1 MSGWFIRLTG
11 LRGTHEM
18 LHNPGFA
25 IKRYSFST
33 FAPFGIILLLLLFI
47 SSSALSNTFA
57 ESPDF
62 ELQEIVNPK
71 NNWVQ
76 TYGNDSTHL
85 KSGYTDLLAVDYL
98 SDGKSLNSTFWLAS
112 NLENASTYDQ
122 PFKKISYGMLIAI
135 ASGADDTNRGYSG
148 ADYDYYIEAVNG
160 TWSEYLY
167 QLSSTGAYALVE
179 SKINYSQPF
188 GSPTIGPGYVRLG
201 LDLSSINYPSEY
213 GLLFYTA
220 ESFKSNEVR
229 DFMSWVAIPP
239 STIDVSTSPNDIAI
253 RQGEQQLIPAEI
265 TTPFSNNVTDITFD
279 NGFQKY
285 SLNTISNN
293 DVGPDF
299 NSSGLHVSIQRLRPP
314 LFKAEASPQTSVG
327 IYTVPFEASILI
339 QSTVTPT
346 KPIFNDTV
354 SGFIDPEFQLSK
366 IYPTTGYIT
375 SPANLTITVMPPLD
389 VNDEFKEFWSIYGQ
403 PISIIVG
410 GFAGGFASLI
420 FSRIKKT

>member
-1 MSGWFIRLTG
+1 MSDWFIRLTG

-25 IKRYSFST
+25 MKRYFFST
-33 FAPFGIILLLLLFI
+33 FASFGIILLLLLFI

-179 SKINYSQPF
+179 SRINYSQPF

-239 STIDVSTSPNDIAI
+239 STIDVSTSPNDIVI

-279 NGFQKY
+279 NGN
-285 SLNTISNN
+285 S

-346 KPIFNDTV
+346 KPIFNHTV

-375 SPANLTITVMPPLD
+375 SPANLTITVMPPLN

-410 GFAGGFASLI
+410 GFAGGFASLV